1 MPRAR
6 LARAVSPDSLSKSY
20 TKPVFPR
27 PARAGH
33 QASGDTAAAQSLWG
47 AGPSATAHAT
57 LPGPSRGGPNEG
69 PGQGFPA
76 PSASGQPGCFPCG
89 PAWGDVALLSG
100 SVVLSQ
106 GHRPLELSLR
116 LPCKLWLG
124 PGHSRA
130 RSCCGTAG
138 LAGAPRSRGGFGFL
152 KWLSPFTMH

>member
-1 MPRAR
+1 MPG
-6 LARAVSPDSLSKSY
+6 LCPPTPY
-20 TKPVFPR
+20 
-27 PARAGH
+27 
-33 QASGDTAAAQSLWG
+33 QSLTLSQCFPALREPGTRHRETPLQLKACG
-47 AGPSATAHAT
+47 APAPLQLLMPPCPV
-57 LPGPSRGGPNEG
+57 LPRGGPNEG

-106 GHRPLELSLR
+106 GHRPPELSLR

-152 KWLSPFTMH
+152 KWLSPFTLH